1 MASNVSTDSGGI
13 SLRAAIARKI
23 LKIYV
28 QKELSKQ
35 RLNSPTPGPD
45 WHNEELPRFS
55 IPLPPESLDPVP
67 VPEGKVCIIGA
78 GMAGLVVAN
87 GLKTIG
93 KYDFDILEALPDRVG
108 GRVYTQTFP
117 DLNTPHNYY
126 DVGAM
131 RIPDIPS
138 MNS

>member
-1 MASNVSTDSGGI
+1 MAPSVPTASRGI

-23 LKIYV
+23 LKNYV
-28 QKELSKQ
+28 KKELSKQ
-35 RLNSPTPGPD
+35 RLNVPTPGPD
-45 WHNEELPRFS
+45 WHMEELPDFS
-55 IPLPPESLDPVP
+55 IGLPPQGQAPVP
-67 VPEGKVCIIGA
+67 TGKVCIIGA

-87 GLKTIG
+87 GLRTIG
-93 KYDFDILEALPDRVG
+93 KYDFDIVEALPDRVG

-117 DLNTPHNYY
+117 DLSTPHNYY

-131 RIPDIPS
+131 RIPDITS